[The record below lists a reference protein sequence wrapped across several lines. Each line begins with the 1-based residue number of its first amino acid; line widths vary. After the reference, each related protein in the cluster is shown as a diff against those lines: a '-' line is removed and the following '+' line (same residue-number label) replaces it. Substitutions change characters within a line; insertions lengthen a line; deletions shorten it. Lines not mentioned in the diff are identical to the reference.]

1 MSSET
6 PENAPA
12 PQGAPA
18 PTEAAPA
25 AEAAP
30 AGAAPTGTAPTGTAA
45 TEGTA
50 RTARVREAVSAL
62 KRHPLGVVALAGATV
77 ALVEVEV
84 AVGILAGIGAT
95 ALLATKSGPVARQ
108 EMLTKGNEVLAKGKL
123 ALAKA
128 KGKLAS
134 RAKPVTE
141 EVPKSTEP
149 PAVPPAAAA

>member
-12 PQGAPA
+12 PHGAPA
-18 PTEAAPA
+18 PTEAVAPA
-25 AEAAP
+25 QAAPTEAAP
-30 AGAAPTGTAPTGTAA
+30 

-62 KRHPLGVVALAGATV
+62 KRHPLGVVALAGAAV

-108 EMLTKGNEVLAKGKL
+108 EMLTKSNEVLAKGKL

-128 KGKLAS
+128 RGKLAS

-141 EVPKSTEP
+141 EVAKSPEP